1 MKNYIV
7 SWMEK
12 VNGKLTEKY
21 CTFLEENDSHSK
33 EEAEDFYSKLL
44 ERDEVYTANLS
55 LIIQSTDL

>member
-7 SWMEK
+7 AWMEK
-12 VNGKLTEKY
+12 VNGKLTERY
-21 CTFLEENDSHSK
+21 CSFLEENDSQSK
-33 EEAEDFYSKLL
+33 EEAEQFYNELL